1 MDTRESRRGL
11 GTLRVVLVAL
21 GLVAASVGGAFAL
34 GVVGA
39 PSVQAVENRF
49 GDVTDQTTVVETD
62 LVVDNPNPV
71 GVQLGGTTIDYTVA
85 MNDVAMAEGTKEG
98 LDVDPG
104 NTTLDFSTR
113 MQNTKIPDWWV
124 THLRNGEVTN
134 VTVDADVRTSLLG
147 DRTFDFQQGQQIET
161 DIIGAF
167 ESDETRPVNASR
179 PLVSDPI
186 LYINRTDAQY
196 GTVTEAQ
203 TPIVTDFVVYNPKA
217 QPYVV
222 TEVGY
227 EVTMNDIPVGEGR
240 TNESYVVPGGTTE
253 TIRTVPT
260 IRNERLDE
268 WWVSHLQNDQVTDL
282 QIDFY
287 AKVELPTGDEI
298 RIPLDALTYERTIET
313 DIFGTKDETDASD
326 AGAGDASTEGE
337 GPAGTASP
345 TPTPT
350 DDGGL
355 LDTAT
360 DATDTATDATD
371 TPTDGVLGGTPTAA
385 PTTDAATSTPAPT
398 ATPSDSPT
406 ATPTDDGGI
415 LGLD

>member
-21 GLVAASVGGAFAL
+21 GLVTASVGGAFAL

-39 PSVQAVENRF
+39 PSVQTVENRF
-49 GDVTDQTTVVETD
+49 GDVTNRTTVIETD
-62 LVVDNPNPV
+62 LVVNNPNPV
-71 GVQLGGTTIDYTVA
+71 GVQLGGTTIDYTVT
-85 MNDVAMAEGTKEG
+85 MNDVAMAAGTKEG
-98 LDVDPG
+98 LDVATGD
-104 NTTLDFSTR
+104 TTLNFSTR

-147 DRTFDFQQGQQIET
+147 NRTFDFQQGQQVET

-167 ESDETRPVNASR
+167 ESDETRPVNANR

-186 LYINRTDAQY
+186 LYINRTEAQY
-196 GTVTEAQ
+196 GTVTEAR

-217 QPYVV
+217 QPYAI

-227 EVTMNDIPVGEGR
+227 EVTMNDIHVGEGR
-240 TNESYVVPGGTTE
+240 TNESYVIPGGTTE
-253 TIRTVPT
+253 TIRTTPT

-268 WWVSHLQNDQVTDL
+268 WWVSHLRNDQVTEL
-282 QIDFY
+282 RIDFY
-287 AKVELPTGDEI
+287 AKVELPTGNEI
-298 RIPLDALTYERTIET
+298 RIPLDALTYERSIET
-313 DIFGTKDETDASD
+313 DIFGNEEGTNASASD
-326 AGAGDASTEGE
+326 PGETSTGSEGST
-337 GPAGTASP
+337 GTASATA

-350 DDGGL
+350 DDGGVV
-355 LDTAT
+355 DTAT
-360 DATDTATDATD
+360 PTDTATD
-371 TPTDGVLGGTPTAA
+371 GGLGGTPTAT
-385 PTTDAATSTPAPT
+385 PTTDAPSTPAPT

-415 LGLD
+415 LRFD